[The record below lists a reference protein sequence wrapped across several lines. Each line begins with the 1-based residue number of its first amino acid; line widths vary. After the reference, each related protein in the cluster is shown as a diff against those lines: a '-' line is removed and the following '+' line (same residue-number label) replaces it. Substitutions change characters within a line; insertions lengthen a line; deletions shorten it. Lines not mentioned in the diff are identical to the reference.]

1 MTTGT
6 YLSKINTRTFFYG
19 YFQQQKKLKNMHF
32 GKKKHKKTNTGK
44 SFECNLRLLKSDKNC
59 HNA

>member
-1 MTTGT
+1 MTTGK

-32 GKKKHKKTNTGK
+32 GKKNKKKTTPVNH
-44 SFECNLRLLKSDKNC
+44 L
-59 HNA
+59 NAILDY